1 MNAKFIKT
9 IFISISVLFFNLD
22 CSMPN
27 KEIKEFK
34 VQVDRFAD
42 LEILRYQVPGFNDL
56 SLRQKKFVYYLS
68 QAALSG
74 RDIIYDQNY
83 KYNLIIRKTISN
95 IIKNYNGDNNT
106 VSWKQFMTYAKRVW
120 FSNGIHHHY
129 STLKITPE
137 FEKPYLKELIYNLSL
152 IHISS
157 PRDRG

>member
-1 MNAKFIKT
+1 MDAKFIKT
-9 IFISISVLFFNLD
+9 IFISILVLFFNLD

-42 LEILRYQVPGFNDL
+42 IEILRYQVPGFNDL

-83 KYNLIIRKTISN
+83 KYNLILISS
-95 IIKNYNGDNNT
+95 
-106 VSWKQFMTYAKRVW
+106 VS
-120 FSNGIHHHY
+120 
-129 STLKITPE
+129 
-137 FEKPYLKELIYNLSL
+137 LSL
-152 IHISS
+152 HE
-157 PRDRG
+157 DRH